1 MGSIVQVLFHSEKKR
16 VLSLRSE
23 SIVTIQP
30 PWREVATSTQQPTTT
45 TVDIKFQQQQQQR
58 SSMIEQPKSVI
69 ICSVC
74 ELAQPAAISGAIQ
87 DTAQQV
93 AQVLQEQ
100 LLAYQQERLAR
111 LLFSK

>member
-16 VLSLRSE
+16 VLSLRPE

-45 TVDIKFQQQQQQR
+45 VDIKFQQQR